1 MFIRDVLGCPN
12 YASIP
17 PNMVSK
23 THLSRSTHAN
33 SSKRR
38 LIFWSTMK
46 LLFSL
51 YIQHIRTLQRSVI
64 REMSVLTHTHTVA
77 GWMMQCDI
85 LFPLKMTHSW
95 APQWRSCV
103 SVHLVR
109 KKQLVQQNRLADVA
123 FLLFLQTVQPPRKF
137 CHYHAEG
144 VMATP
149 RANGESALVYA
160 AYFIFLARGQCLID
174 PPTSPHS
181 PPQACSR

>member
-1 MFIRDVLGCPN
+1 MFYLWIGKCCNEMFIRDVLGCPN

-33 SSKRR
+33 SSKRQ

-64 REMSVLTHTHTVA
+64 REMSVLTHTHTHACVRRPVA

-109 KKQLVQQNRLADVA
+109 KKTTCPAEQTCWCSFSA
-123 FLLFLQTVQPPRKF
+123 FLTN
-137 CHYHAEG
+137 CA
-144 VMATP
+144 AT
-149 RANGESALVYA
+149 
-160 AYFIFLARGQCLID
+160 
-174 PPTSPHS
+174 
-181 PPQACSR
+181 